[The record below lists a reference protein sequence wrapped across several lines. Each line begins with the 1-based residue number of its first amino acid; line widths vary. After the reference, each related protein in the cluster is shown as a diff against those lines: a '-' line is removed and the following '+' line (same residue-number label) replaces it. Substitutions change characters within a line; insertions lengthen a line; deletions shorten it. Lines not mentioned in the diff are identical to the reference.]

1 MEVEAHEK
9 KGHRA
14 FAKAIKSLG
23 SHRRSNCD
31 LDKMCGKDALYTS
44 DKTFVQPK
52 QVEGVK
58 TKVKSDLSKEA
69 QPARGAQSS
78 LRKEL
83 TNVSSSDF
91 LAEENVSSVI
101 QSLTGLALLF
111 AAFAVGFAFSIADS
125 RDCLMQILQL
135 EKHLKDQQ
143 VVRDALEKALGP
155 DAAPVNNLLHEN
167 PMPGARVSCK
177 SRGDAVLRSSY
188 PPPPTRTCARHCCA
202 CVTPKRS
209 VSYCSMC
216 NVRGLGVTRPG

>member
-1 MEVEAHEK
+1 ASGEISPPTHVQLQQCVCCGFSAH
-9 KGHRA
+9 
-14 FAKAIKSLG
+14 
-23 SHRRSNCD
+23 
-31 LDKMCGKDALYTS
+31 
-44 DKTFVQPK
+44 Q
-52 QVEGVK
+52 EGVK

-78 LRKEL
+78 LRKE
-83 TNVSSSDF
+83 
-91 LAEENVSSVI
+91 
-101 QSLTGLALLF
+101 
-111 AAFAVGFAFSIADS
+111 
-125 RDCLMQILQL
+125 ILQL

-202 CVTPKRS
+202 CVAPKRS

-216 NVRGLGVTRPG
+216 NARGLGVTRPG

>member
-31 LDKMCGKDALYTS
+31 LDKMCGKDALYAS

-78 LRKEL
+78 LRKE
-83 TNVSSSDF
+83 
-91 LAEENVSSVI
+91 
-101 QSLTGLALLF
+101 
-111 AAFAVGFAFSIADS
+111 
-125 RDCLMQILQL
+125 ILQL

-143 VVRDALEKALGP
+143 VMRGALEKALGP

-167 PMPGARVSCK
+167 SMPGNKPVRTVFIWLYRRERDVPYAPATRFLKIIRRCLDEV
-177 SRGDAVLRSSY
+177 REDVLLMPYHKEQHYNDKMVCR
-188 PPPPTRTCARHCCA
+188 RDD
-202 CVTPKRS
+202 
-209 VSYCSMC
+209 C
-216 NVRGLGVTRPG
+216 NKLNLEVIERDPYITGILADRPFPERKPS

>member
-31 LDKMCGKDALYTS
+31 LDKMCGKDALYAS

-78 LRKEL
+78 LRKE
-83 TNVSSSDF
+83 
-91 LAEENVSSVI
+91 
-101 QSLTGLALLF
+101 
-111 AAFAVGFAFSIADS
+111 
-125 RDCLMQILQL
+125 ILQL

-202 CVTPKRS
+202 CVAPKRS
-209 VSYCSMC
+209 ASHCSMC
-216 NVRGLGVTRPG
+216 NARGLGVTRPG